1 MPVASEPVPAEP
13 PDTGC
18 PVRAA
23 LAVADRALVRN
34 VHVPYAARRFVRAQL
49 LAWGLPGLID
59 TCELIGSELAS
70 NALEHGTGEFTGVRL
85 ELHGELHRG
94 RHNGAAVIVKVWDG
108 NAAALPEAAHAP
120 DLLAE
125 HGRGLWLTSALADTW
140 GAYRTRPAGK
150 VVWARIGPGGGTG
163 TKTRSE

>member
-1 MPVASEPVPAEP
+1 MSTEPVTTEP
-13 PDTGC
+13 PDTDC
-18 PVRAA
+18 PVRPA

-59 TCELIGSELAS
+59 TCELVSSELAS

-85 ELHGELHRG
+85 ELHGE

-125 HGRGLWLTSALADTW
+125 HGRGLWLTSALADAW

-150 VVWARIGPGGGTG
+150 VVWARICPGGGTG